1 MVRLLHFT
9 SDKNVQNLLRE
20 PYKFTEEVKQLQ
32 QQAVEST
39 EIDRNIWHNGHL
51 RGFQPTKCPLRPKL
65 EKGAY
70 SLQEAKNNLNKATDK
85 ADAVTKAIDSFI
97 AKVRDKIQG

>member
-1 MVRLLHFT
+1 MHDTTLELHTCRGLQIGVNYNQVVRLLHFT

-39 EIDRNIWHNGHL
+39 EIDRNIWRNGHL
-51 RGFQPTKCPLRPKL
+51 RGFQPTKYPLR
-65 EKGAY
+65 
-70 SLQEAKNNLNKATDK
+70 QN
-85 ADAVTKAIDSFI
+85 
-97 AKVRDKIQG
+97 